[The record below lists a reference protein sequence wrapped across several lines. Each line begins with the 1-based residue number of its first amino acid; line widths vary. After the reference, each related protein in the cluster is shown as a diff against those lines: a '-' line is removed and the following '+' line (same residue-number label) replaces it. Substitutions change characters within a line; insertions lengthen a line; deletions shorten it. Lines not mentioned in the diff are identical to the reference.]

1 MFEPIKTIVLVD
13 GKKDTETSLTVRF
26 RVPSCVDMEE
36 LEKGGVTNSKTII
49 KFVDEISGFTS
60 PKEFVGTP
68 GTAYIAAKIAEE
80 IVKSSMIKLEVKNS

>member
-1 MFEPIKTIVLVD
+1 MFEPIKTIVLAD
-13 GKKDTETSLTVRF
+13 GKEDTATSITVRF
-26 RVPSCVDMEE
+26 KVPSCVDMEE

-60 PKEFVGTP
+60 PKEFVATP